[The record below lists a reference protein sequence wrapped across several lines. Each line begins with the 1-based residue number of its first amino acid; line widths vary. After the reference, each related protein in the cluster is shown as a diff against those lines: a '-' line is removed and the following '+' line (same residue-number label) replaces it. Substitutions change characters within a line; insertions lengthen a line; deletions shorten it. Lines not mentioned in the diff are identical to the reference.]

1 MQINLFKDMELNP
14 IYLKEARLVF
24 AWVGSLPKAGRP
36 GLAIKTQLLI
46 SRHLDVI
53 IIRAFAMVMVGLQ

>member
-1 MQINLFKDMELNP
+1 MELNP
-14 IYLKEARLVF
+14 TYLKGARLVF
-24 AWVGSLPKAGRP
+24 VLVGSLPKAGRP

-53 IIRAFAMVMVGLQ
+53 IVRAFAMVMVGLQ